1 MNYVYVPP
9 TKEKHLVTF
18 WEHEHPNIFEAGPG
32 WDQYFLTQDVKSW
45 LVKNDIKVF
54 VTYDCGDMGGG
65 IPEFTLEFLSQE
77 DAQQFIEAWG

>member
-1 MNYVYVPP
+1 MKYVYVPP